1 MAIWQHIRNYWK
13 KGKTTIALY
22 LGPIVVVIFL
32 ILKRNEYT
40 SFDDVIESI
49 SVFTGFAA
57 FVTVILIGGIDGLML
72 LSDWYAKKIEEDKK
86 KQAYISNEVIRQRS
100 LIDLIEAEQ
109 RGLSLEEIIDE
120 LKLPKRIKLLDFQT
134 RQPFNLLVNDTSGS
148 KFDMKGII
156 WLTITLRENNTY
168 SLSAITRG
176 EDING
181 LPDITNN
188 VMIISEDEYKMIEKV
203 CKNRKEYHG
212 RD

>member
-1 MAIWQHIRNYWK
+1 MQ
-13 KGKTTIALY
+13 
-22 LGPIVVVIFL
+22 
-32 ILKRNEYT
+32 
-40 SFDDVIESI
+40 
-49 SVFTGFAA
+49 
-57 FVTVILIGGIDGLML
+57 
-72 LSDWYAKKIEEDKK
+72 KKIEEDKK
-86 KQAYISNEVIRQRS
+86 KQAYISNEVIRQRT

-181 LPDITNN
+181 LLDITNN
-188 VMIISEDEYKMIEKV
+188 VMVISEDEYKMIEKV
-203 CKNRKEYHG
+203 CKNKKEYHG